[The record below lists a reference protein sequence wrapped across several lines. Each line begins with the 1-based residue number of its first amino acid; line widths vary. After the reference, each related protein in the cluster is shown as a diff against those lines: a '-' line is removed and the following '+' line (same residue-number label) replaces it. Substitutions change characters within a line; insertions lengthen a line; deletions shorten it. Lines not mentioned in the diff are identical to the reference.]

1 MNKLLYESRWSE
13 GKHSPVELAVER
25 KSRFKISEKLNY
37 QNASSSF
44 NDYNNQQGY
53 SVSEQDEHLSRAQ
66 RVIPG
71 SCDSCTRPPTRFW
84 SL

>member
-1 MNKLLYESRWSE
+1 MLLE
-13 GKHSPVELAVER
+13 HICLAAPVTPSLFDFCTEPQLDSDPNDDILGEPQ
-25 KSRFKISEKLNY
+25 FGTF
-37 QNASSSF
+37 F

-71 SCDSCTRPPTRFW
+71 SCDSCTRTPTRFW